1 MVLQVFF
8 QIGFVYQVVFIKEV
22 DCLLILPDPRVGG
35 VWPYEKVILL
45 VGDEVDSS
53 KVHGLV
59 ATIEADVAFFGL
71 SSVTRRPDDQAVD
84 VGKNALILG
93 VGVSTGHGSFNSY
106 TTSL

>member
-1 MVLQVFF
+1 MFLF
-8 QIGFVYQVVFIKEV
+8 
-22 DCLLILPDPRVGG
+22 LPDPRVGG
-35 VWPYEKVILL
+35 VWPDEKVILL
-45 VGDEVDSS
+45 VGDEVHSS

-93 VGVSTGHGSFNSY
+93 VGVSTGHGSAWTFNSY